1 MSVGSFDI
9 SEIRQNLLCDT
20 EDCRP
25 IQLTTGNENILYHFV
40 QLDMTEG
47 ILLCPPESKLQTQT
61 YELILNNFRKCCQ
74 QIHTLFQNTLRFKV
88 FFPILLIVIIAL
100 MIISF

>member
-25 IQLTTGNENILYHFV
+25 MQLTAGNENVLYHFV

-74 QIHTLFQNTLRFKV
+74 QIHMLFQNTLRFKV
-88 FFPILLIVIIAL
+88 FNYFFIT
-100 MIISF
+100 SSYCN